1 MAQEV
6 CTTCVGTQGKERA
19 EGRGLHV
26 GLQEEEGQIAMALS
40 MLRKRNR
47 KRSLGR
53 ESRSSRVF
61 AENGKF
67 T

>member
-1 MAQEV
+1 MYNL
-6 CTTCVGTQGKERA
+6 CGYPGKERA
-19 EGRGLHV
+19 EGRGLPG
-26 GLQEEEGQIAMALS
+26 GLQMGEEQIAIALS
-40 MLRKRNR
+40 MLRKRNH

-53 ESRSSRVF
+53 KSGSSRVF